1 MIPKSFYYKTAVIIV
16 VLIGI
21 NYLYKYT
28 YYEKDIQ
35 THSEVINEVRKVVKD
50 SCEVVYVGES
60 SNTNSAEEDVDK
72 RSISAFISDYYP
84 TVKVGDITKP
94 AAHAEIFY
102 LLLKNIPEKSA
113 VKTVIVTLN
122 LRSFDANWIYSSLEP
137 QIQKYA
143 VLLRGYPPLFG
154 RFLLAFKGYD
164 SRSEAELEKAY
175 KHDWKYTEL
184 KVPFPLVHKTVK
196 EWDRAMF
203 LEGKKFPDG
212 TKDYKLTEL
221 ACHYIKTYAF
231 QIDTT
236 KNPRIKDFDKIV
248 KLAKERHWNLIFNL
262 MAENTEKA
270 QLLIGDELLYLIKQN
285 RDLLVKRYQRN
296 GVLVVDNLECVPSDQ
311 FTDKTWTTEHY
322 AELGRRI
329 VARNVADTLR
339 QIYPKAYVEMP
350 NQNR

>member
-1 MIPKSFYYKTAVIIV
+1 MIPKSFYYKIGVIVI
-16 VLIGI
+16 VLICM

-35 THSEVINEVRKVVKD
+35 THSEVINGVRKVVKD

-60 SNTNSAEEDVDK
+60 SNTNCREDDIDK
-72 RSISAFISDYYP
+72 RSISAFIGDYYP
-84 TVKVGDITKP
+84 TLRVGDITKP

-102 LLLKNIPEKSA
+102 LLLKNIPESSA

-143 VLLRGYPPLFG
+143 VFLRGYPPLVG

-164 SRSEAELEKAY
+164 NRSEAELEKMY
-175 KHDWKYTEL
+175 KHEWKTIEL
-184 KVPFPLVHKTVK
+184 KVPFPLKNKTVK

-203 LEGKKFPDG
+203 HEGMKNPDG
-212 TKDYKLTEL
+212 SKNYKLTEL

-231 QIDTT
+231 QIDTV
-236 KNPRIKDFDKIV
+236 KNPRIKDFDNIV
-248 KLAKERHWNLIFNL
+248 MLARERNWNLIFNF

-270 QLLIGDELLYLIKQN
+270 QELIGDELIFLIKQN
-285 RDLLVKRYQRN
+285 RDLLVKRYHRN
-296 GVLVVDNLECVPSDQ
+296 GVLVVDNLECVPNNQ
-311 FTDKTWTTEHY
+311 YTDTTWTTEHY
-322 AELGRRI
+322 AERGRKI
-329 VARNVADTLR
+329 VARNVADSLKR
-339 QIYPKAYVEMP
+339 FYP
-350 NQNR
+350 NHFF